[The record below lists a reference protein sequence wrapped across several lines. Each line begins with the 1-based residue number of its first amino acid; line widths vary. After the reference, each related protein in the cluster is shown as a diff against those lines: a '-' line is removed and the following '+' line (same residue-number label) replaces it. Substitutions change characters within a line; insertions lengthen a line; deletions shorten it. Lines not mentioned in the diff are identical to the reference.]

1 MIDNLL
7 KEGGGILRRLP
18 SAAMAIM
25 LAVTLAIPQG
35 LALADP
41 APVSED
47 VEAFG
52 HANSEAQ
59 PVISESNTS
68 TEMADKGDGLEQE
81 VTPDQET
88 QPDNPKEENPVS
100 KEPDEDSE
108 SIKNEASDVE

>member
-81 VTPDQET
+81 VTPDRKRSLIT
-88 QPDNPKEENPVS
+88 QRKKTPCRKSRMKIQNL
-100 KEPDEDSE
+100 
-108 SIKNEASDVE
+108 

>member
-68 TEMADKGDGLEQE
+68 TEMADKSRKLPLIRKRSLITQRKK
-81 VTPDQET
+81 TPCRKSRMKIR
-88 QPDNPKEENPVS
+88 NL
-100 KEPDEDSE
+100 
-108 SIKNEASDVE
+108 

>member
-47 VEAFG
+47 
-52 HANSEAQ
+52 
-59 PVISESNTS
+59 
-68 TEMADKGDGLEQE
+68 
-81 VTPDQET
+81 
-88 QPDNPKEENPVS
+88 
-100 KEPDEDSE
+100 
-108 SIKNEASDVE
+108 

>member
-47 VEAFG
+47 LKPSGMQIAR
-52 HANSEAQ
+52 HSR
-59 PVISESNTS
+59 
-68 TEMADKGDGLEQE
+68 
-81 VTPDQET
+81 
-88 QPDNPKEENPVS
+88 
-100 KEPDEDSE
+100 
-108 SIKNEASDVE
+108 

>member
-1 MIDNLL
+1 
-7 KEGGGILRRLP
+7 
-18 SAAMAIM
+18 MAIM

-81 VTPDQET
+81 VTLIRKRSLIT
-88 QPDNPKEENPVS
+88 QRKKPR
-100 KEPDEDSE
+100 
-108 SIKNEASDVE
+108 VERAG

>member
-68 TEMADKGDGLEQE
+68 LSLIHISAELWKALSTLKDPETRKRK
-81 VTPDQET
+81 TPH
-88 QPDNPKEENPVS
+88 
-100 KEPDEDSE
+100 
-108 SIKNEASDVE
+108 